1 MSVLSKCDQALVF
14 SIILQI
20 KTILESAQANIKD
33 MMKEPSLDFDEFSV
47 KGSDGDQFTVTE
59 EMDTNYNSDA
69 ELVCE
74 AYDED
79 DDEDPLVKADEEIK
93 AILNQPNQGN
103 AKSNKNSKY
112 IDFIRLDI
120 FTDRSRDV

>member
-1 MSVLSKCDQALVF
+1 
-14 SIILQI
+14 
-20 KTILESAQANIKD
+20 
-33 MMKEPSLDFDEFSV
+33 MKEPSLDFDEFSV

-79 DDEDPLVKADEEIK
+79 DDEDPLVKADEEI
-93 AILNQPNQGN
+93 N
-103 AKSNKNSKY
+103 
-112 IDFIRLDI
+112 DFIRLDI